1 MAMGAPDSSSD
12 LWRELQSRRS
22 TQLIGAAANVRR
34 AMDRVSRFMGL
45 VAGWA
50 FVACAA
56 LIGVEVLV
64 RNAFGWSTQ
73 STTELSGYL
82 LAFGISWGL
91 AHALATRNHVR
102 IDVVLNALPLRAR
115 ALLHV
120 VALTILFAFVCFVA
134 YGAVQ
139 LALESYDFGATDI
152 SLLRT
157 PLVIPQGLWAG
168 GICIFAALI
177 GLMLVEA
184 LLLLAGGDVRKIDS
198 LYGPRTYEEE
208 AQEALDALAS
218 GGADPKLKEDPAR

>member
-1 MAMGAPDSSSD
+1 MTAPDSRENV
-12 LWRELQSRRS
+12 WREPVSRPGA
-22 TQLIGAAANVRR
+22 GAAAAAVRR
-34 AMDRVSRFMGL
+34 VMDRVSRFMGL

-50 FVACAA
+50 FVACAV
-56 LIGVEVLV
+56 LIGVEVLI
-64 RNAFGWSTQ
+64 RNAFGLSTQ

-120 VALTILFAFVCFVA
+120 VALVILFVFAAFVA
-134 YGAVQ
+134 YGAVE
-139 LALESYDFGATDI
+139 LARESWDFGATDI
-152 SLLRT
+152 SLLRM

-168 GICIFAALI
+168 GLCVFVVLI
-177 GLMLVEA
+177 GLMLAEA
-184 LLLLAGGDVRKIDS
+184 LLLLASGEARRIDA

-208 AQEALDALAS
+208 AQEALDALE
-218 GGADPKLKEDPAR
+218 GAPAKGEPAR

>member
-1 MAMGAPDSSSD
+1 MTAPGTEDVR
-12 LWRELQSRRS
+12 REPVPRS
-22 TQLIGAAANVRR
+22 LDGAAGAVRR
-34 AMDRVSRFMGL
+34 AMDRISRFMGL

-50 FVACAA
+50 FVACAV
-56 LIGVEVLV
+56 LIGVEVLI
-64 RNAFGWSTQ
+64 RNLFGVSTG

-120 VALTILFAFVCFVA
+120 VALVILFVFAAFVA
-134 YGAVQ
+134 YGAVE
-139 LALESYDFGATDI
+139 LARESWDFGATDI
-152 SLLRT
+152 SLLRM

-168 GICIFAALI
+168 GLCVFTVLI
-177 GLMLVEA
+177 ALMLLEA
-184 LLLLAGGDVRKIDS
+184 LLLLAAGDARRIDA

-218 GGADPKLKEDPAR
+218 APTGGPAR